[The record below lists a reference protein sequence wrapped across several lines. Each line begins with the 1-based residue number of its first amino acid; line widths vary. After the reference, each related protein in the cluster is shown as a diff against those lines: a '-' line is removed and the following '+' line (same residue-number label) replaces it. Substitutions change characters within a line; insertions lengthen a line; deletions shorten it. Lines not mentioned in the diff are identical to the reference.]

1 VLLETR
7 LLFLVSIMV
16 VGAPAITSLT
26 QVGKK
31 RRKGLSKGDLLIETV
46 PFKEFSPTFYLII
59 CLSTKYPRKV
69 VF

>member
-1 VLLETR
+1 MFPETR
-7 LLFLVSIMV
+7 LLFLVYIMV

-46 PFKEFSPTFYLII
+46 PFKEFSPTFYLIT

>member
-1 VLLETR
+1 
-7 LLFLVSIMV
+7 MV
-16 VGAPAITSLT
+16 VGAPAITFLT

-46 PFKEFSPTFYLII
+46 PFKEISPTIYLIT
-59 CLSTKYPRKV
+59 CLSAKNPSKV

>member
-1 VLLETR
+1 MFPETR
-7 LLFLVSIMV
+7 LLFLVYIMV

-46 PFKEFSPTFYLII
+46 PFKEFKEFPNILPNNMPIY
-59 CLSTKYPRKV
+59 
-69 VF
+69 

>member
-1 VLLETR
+1 MLLETR
-7 LLFLVSIMV
+7 LLFLAYRMV

-46 PFKEFSPTFYLII
+46 PFKEFSSTFYLII
-59 CLSTKYPRKV
+59 CLSAKDPRKV